1 MTKKFEQCLKD
12 LNISISDEMHLDIKR
27 YENVLSKRLLNKLI

>member
-12 LNISISDEMHLDIKR
+12 LNISISDEMYLDIKR
-27 YENVLSKRLLNKLI
+27 YENVLSKRLLNLY